1 MRPILLPLVLVAIST
16 SAWAASLEDARGFL
30 LTGKYA
36 EVVKAAEESVS
47 QNLPTEEWPLL
58 HAEALM
64 ASGRYPEALMAI
76 VQGLQRFPS
85 SLRVRLLGYD
95 VLRANGQVER
105 AKALFDE
112 LDQLAARREWA
123 YRQPADLVAIGRAAL
138 IAGADPKIV
147 LDRFFEPVKK
157 AAPEFRESYIASGEL
172 ALTKNDFA
180 LAGKMFDQAAKKF
193 ADDPDIQFGI
203 ARAFASSDAEATGK
217 ALELTLKLNPNHV
230 GARLLLAERAIDS
243 EQYEQA
249 DELIGEALKINPALP
264 ESHALRAVLAHLR
277 ADAKAEKQ
285 AREAAL
291 KFWRTNPAVDWQIG
305 SKLSRKYRFAESA
318 ERQRQALKF
327 DPAYL
332 PAKMQLAQ
340 DLLRLGQDDEGWELV
355 DEVQKADP
363 YDVVA
368 FNLTTLRDRI
378 AKFQTLK
385 SEHFLVR
392 MDPQEA
398 AIYGQDALALL
409 EKAHAT
415 LTKKYGLELK
425 QQTIVEIFPE
435 QKDFAIRTFGLP
447 GGQGYLGVCFGRLI
461 TANSPA
467 ARPGSSANW
476 QAILWHEFCHVVTLT
491 LTKNKMPRWLS
502 EGISVFEE
510 RQQRGNWGEKMQP
523 RYRAMI
529 LGDDLT
535 PVSQLSGAFL
545 KPKTPAHLGFAY
557 FESSLVVEFLIERFG
572 LEKMKRILADLAKGV
587 EINEAIAAHA
597 QPIAKID
604 AEFAERAKALAKA
617 TGPLI
622 DWAKPKPGD
631 VKDDAIEEFVAKNP
645 TSFEGLMALAMKRL
659 EAKEWESA
667 KAPLKKL
674 IELYPNQ
681 HDANSA
687 YSLLARAHRE
697 LKETDAELAVLNKIA
712 ELSPDAPDAFAR
724 LMELAKERQDWPAL
738 LANAERFAAV
748 NPLSALPHRAEADAN
763 EALGKK
769 PAAIAAYRTVLKLD
783 PENPAD
789 IHYRLARLLHEI
801 KDPTAKRELLL
812 ALEEAPRFREAL
824 KLLLEIDGG
833 RPGNAG
839 AKNPRKP

>member
-1 MRPILLPLVLVAIST
+1 MRVLLIFLIFAAPLFAVDLDEARKLLV
-16 SAWAASLEDARGFL
+16 
-30 LTGKYA
+30 TGKYA
-36 EVVKAAEESVS
+36 EVVKAAEEATA
-47 QNLPTEEWPLL
+47 QNLPTDDWPIL
-58 HAEALM
+58 HINGLM
-64 ASGRYPEALMAI
+64 ATGRYPEARAAF
-76 VQGLQRFPS
+76 QQALQRYPL
-85 SLRVRLLGYD
+85 SLRLRLSGYE
-95 VLRANGQVER
+95 VLRANGDVEG
-105 AKALFDE
+105 AKAIFDE

-123 YRQPADLVAIGRAAL
+123 YREPADRVAIGRAAL
-138 IAGADPKIV
+138 IAGVDPKVV
-147 LDRFFEPVKK
+147 LDKFFDPVKK
-157 AAPEFRESYIASGEL
+157 AKPDFRESFLASGEL
-172 ALTKNDFA
+172 ALTKSDFA
-180 LAGKMFDQAAKKF
+180 LAGKMFEQAAKKF
-193 ADDPDIQFGI
+193 PDDAEVQFGL
-203 ARAFASSDAEATGK
+203 ARAFTSSDAEVTSD
-217 ALELTLKLNPNHV
+217 ALTQTLKLNPNHV
-230 GARLLLAERAIDS
+230 GARLLLADRAIDS

-249 DELIGEALKINPALP
+249 DELIGEALAINPALP
-264 ESHALRAVLAHLR
+264 EAHSLRAVLAHLR
-277 ADAKAEKQ
+277 ADAKSEKE
-285 AREAAL
+285 ARDAAL
-291 KFWRTNPAVDWQIG
+291 KYWPTNPAVDCLIG
-305 SKLSRKYRFAESA
+305 AKLSRKYRFAESA
-318 ERQRQALKF
+318 DRQRQALKF

-340 DLLRLGQDDEGWELV
+340 DLLRLGQDDEGWKLV

-368 FNLTTLRDRI
+368 FNLTTLHDRI
-378 AKFQTLK
+378 AKFLTVK

-398 AIYGQDALALL
+398 AIYGADAVALL

-415 LTKKYGLELK
+415 LTKKYGMELQ
-425 QQTIVEIFPE
+425 QQTIVEIFPD

-461 TANSPA
+461 TVNSPA

-491 LTKNKMPRWLS
+491 MTKNKMPRWLS
-502 EGISVFEE
+502 EGISVYEE

-529 LGDDLT
+529 LGEDLT

-557 FESSLVVEFLIERFG
+557 FESSLVVEYLVERFG
-572 LEKMKRILADLAKGV
+572 LEKLKRILADLAKGV

-604 AEFAERAKALAKA
+604 AEFAERAKILAKA
-617 TGPLI
+617 VGPAL
-622 DWAKPKPGD
+622 DWAKPKPSD
-631 VKDDAIEEFVAKNP
+631 VASDEAIEKFVAKHPNN
-645 TSFEGLMALAMKRL
+645 FEALMAQALQHVQAKDW
-659 EAKEWESA
+659 EAA
-667 KAPLKKL
+667 KGPLKKL
-674 IELYPNQ
+674 IEWYPEQ
-681 HDANSA
+681 HDAESA

-712 ELSPDAPDAFAR
+712 ELSPDAPDVFAR
-724 LMELAKERQDWPAL
+724 LMELAKERKDWPDA

-748 NPLSALPHRAEADAN
+748 NPLSPLPHRAEAEAS

-789 IHYRLARLLHEI
+789 LHYRLARLLHET
-801 KDPTAKRELLL
+801 KDPAAKREVLL
-812 ALEEAPRFREAL
+812 ALEEAPRFRDAL
-824 KLLLEIDGG
+824 KLLLEIDAA
-833 RPGNAG
+833 R
-839 AKNPRKP
+839 RR

>member
-1 MRPILLPLVLVAIST
+1 MRVLLIFLIFAAPLFAADLDEARKLLV
-16 SAWAASLEDARGFL
+16 
-30 LTGKYA
+30 TGKYA
-36 EVVKAAEESVS
+36 EVVKAAEEATA
-47 QNLPTEEWPLL
+47 QNLPTDDWPIL
-58 HAEALM
+58 HINGLM
-64 ASGRYPEALMAI
+64 ATGRYPEARAAF
-76 VQGLQRFPS
+76 QQALQRYPL
-85 SLRVRLLGYD
+85 SLRLRMSGYE
-95 VLRANGQVER
+95 VLRANGDVEG
-105 AKALFDE
+105 AKAIFDE

-123 YRQPADLVAIGRAAL
+123 YREPADRIAIGRAAL
-138 IAGADPKIV
+138 IAGVDPKVV
-147 LDRFFEPVKK
+147 LDKFFDPVKK
-157 AAPEFRESYIASGEL
+157 AKPDFRESFLASGEL
-172 ALTKNDFA
+172 ALTKSDFA
-180 LAGKMFDQAAKKF
+180 LAGKMFEQAAKKF
-193 ADDPDIQFGI
+193 PDDAEVQFGL
-203 ARAFASSDAEATGK
+203 ARAFASSDAEVTSE
-217 ALELTLKLNPNHV
+217 ALTQTLKLNPNHV
-230 GARLLLAERAIDS
+230 GARLLLADRAIDS

-249 DELIGEALKINPALP
+249 DELIGEALAINPALP
-264 ESHALRAVLAHLR
+264 EAHSLRAVLAHLR
-277 ADAKAEKQ
+277 ADAKSEKE
-285 AREAAL
+285 ARDAAL
-291 KFWRTNPAVDWQIG
+291 KYWPTNPAVDCLIG
-305 SKLSRKYRFAESA
+305 AKLSRKYRFAESA
-318 ERQRQALKF
+318 DRQRQALKF

-340 DLLRLGQDDEGWELV
+340 DLLRLGQDDEGWKLV

-368 FNLTTLRDRI
+368 FNLTTLHDRI
-378 AKFQTLK
+378 AKFLTVK

-398 AIYGQDALALL
+398 AIYGADAIALL

-415 LTKKYGLELK
+415 LTKKYGMELQ
-425 QQTIVEIFPE
+425 QQTIVEIFPD

-491 LTKNKMPRWLS
+491 MTKNKMPRWLS
-502 EGISVFEE
+502 EGISVYEE
-510 RQQRGNWGEKMQP
+510 RQQQGNWGEKMQP

-529 LGDDLT
+529 LGGDLT

-557 FESSLVVEFLIERFG
+557 FESSLVVEYLVERFG
-572 LEKMKRILADLAKGV
+572 LEKLKRILADLAKGV

-604 AEFAERAKALAKA
+604 AEFAERAKILAKA
-617 TGPLI
+617 VGPTL
-622 DWAKPKPGD
+622 DWAKPKPSD
-631 VKDDAIEEFVAKNP
+631 VASDEAIEKFVAKHPNN
-645 TSFEGLMALAMKRL
+645 FEALMAQARQHVQAKDW
-659 EAKEWESA
+659 EAA
-667 KAPLKKL
+667 KGPLKKL
-674 IELYPNQ
+674 IEWYPEQ
-681 HDANSA
+681 HDAESA

-712 ELSPDAPDAFAR
+712 ELSPDAPDVFAR
-724 LMELAKERQDWPAL
+724 LMELAKERKDWPDA

-748 NPLSALPHRAEADAN
+748 NPLSPLPHRAEAEAS

-789 IHYRLARLLHEI
+789 LHYRLARLLHET
-801 KDPTAKRELLL
+801 KDPAAKREVLL
-812 ALEEAPRFREAL
+812 ALEEAPRFRDAL
-824 KLLLEIDGG
+824 KLLLEIDAA
-833 RPGNAG
+833 R
-839 AKNPRKP
+839 RR

>member
-1 MRPILLPLVLVAIST
+1 MRVLLIFLIFAAPLFAVDLDEARKLLV
-16 SAWAASLEDARGFL
+16 
-30 LTGKYA
+30 TGKYA
-36 EVVKAAEESVS
+36 EVVKAAEEATA
-47 QNLPTEEWPLL
+47 QNLPTDDWPIL
-58 HAEALM
+58 HINGLM
-64 ASGRYPEALMAI
+64 ATGRYPEARAAF
-76 VQGLQRFPS
+76 QQALQRYPL
-85 SLRVRLLGYD
+85 SLRLRLSGYE
-95 VLRANGQVER
+95 VLRANGDVEG
-105 AKALFDE
+105 AKAIFDE

-123 YRQPADLVAIGRAAL
+123 YREPADRVAIGRAAL
-138 IAGADPKIV
+138 IAGVDPKVV
-147 LDRFFEPVKK
+147 LDKFFDPVKK
-157 AAPEFRESYIASGEL
+157 AKPDFRESFLASGEL
-172 ALTKNDFA
+172 ALTKSDFA
-180 LAGKMFDQAAKKF
+180 LAGKMFEQAAKKF
-193 ADDPDIQFGI
+193 PDDAEVQFGL
-203 ARAFASSDAEATGK
+203 ARAFTSSDAEVTSE
-217 ALELTLKLNPNHV
+217 ALTQTLKLNPNHV
-230 GARLLLAERAIDS
+230 GARLLLADRAIDS

-249 DELIGEALKINPALP
+249 DELIGEALAINPALP
-264 ESHALRAVLAHLR
+264 EAHSLRAVLAHLR
-277 ADAKAEKQ
+277 ADAKSEKE
-285 AREAAL
+285 ARDAAL
-291 KFWRTNPAVDWQIG
+291 KYWPTNPAVDCLIG
-305 SKLSRKYRFAESA
+305 AKLSRKYRFAESA
-318 ERQRQALKF
+318 DRQRQALKF

-340 DLLRLGQDDEGWELV
+340 DLLRLGQDDEGWKLV
-355 DEVQKADP
+355 EEVQKADP

-368 FNLTTLRDRI
+368 FNLTTLHDRI
-378 AKFQTLK
+378 AKFLTVK

-398 AIYGQDALALL
+398 AIYGADAVALL

-415 LTKKYGLELK
+415 LTKKYGMELQ
-425 QQTIVEIFPE
+425 QQTIVEIFPD

-491 LTKNKMPRWLS
+491 MTKNKMPRWLS
-502 EGISVFEE
+502 EGISVYEE

-529 LGDDLT
+529 LGEDLT

-557 FESSLVVEFLIERFG
+557 FESSLVVEYLVERFG
-572 LEKMKRILADLAKGV
+572 LEKLKRILADLAKGV

-604 AEFAERAKALAKA
+604 AEFAERAKILAKA
-617 TGPLI
+617 VGPAL
-622 DWAKPKPGD
+622 DWAKPKPSD
-631 VKDDAIEEFVAKNP
+631 VASDEAIEKFVAKHPNN
-645 TSFEGLMALAMKRL
+645 FEALMAQALQHVQAKDW
-659 EAKEWESA
+659 EAA
-667 KAPLKKL
+667 KGPLKKL
-674 IELYPNQ
+674 IAWYPEQ
-681 HDANSA
+681 HDAESA

-712 ELSPDAPDAFAR
+712 ELSPDAPDVFAR
-724 LMELAKERQDWPAL
+724 LMELAKERKDWPDA

-748 NPLSALPHRAEADAN
+748 NPLSPLPHRAEAEAS

-789 IHYRLARLLHEI
+789 LHYRLARLLHET
-801 KDPTAKRELLL
+801 KDPAAKREVLL
-812 ALEEAPRFREAL
+812 ALEEAPRFRDAL
-824 KLLLEIDGG
+824 KLLLEIDAA
-833 RPGNAG
+833 R
-839 AKNPRKP
+839 RR

>member
-1 MRPILLPLVLVAIST
+1 MRVLLIFLIFASPLFAVDLDEARKLLV
-16 SAWAASLEDARGFL
+16 
-30 LTGKYA
+30 TGKYA
-36 EVVKAAEESVS
+36 EVVKAAEEATA
-47 QNLPTEEWPLL
+47 QNLPTDDWPIL
-58 HAEALM
+58 HLNGLM
-64 ASGRYPEALMAI
+64 ATGRYPEARAAF
-76 VQGLQRFPS
+76 QQALQRYPL
-85 SLRVRLLGYD
+85 SLRLRLSGYE
-95 VLRANGQVER
+95 VLRANGDVEG
-105 AKALFDE
+105 AKAIFDE

-123 YRQPADLVAIGRAAL
+123 YREPADRVAIGRAAL
-138 IAGADPKIV
+138 IAGVDPKVV
-147 LDRFFEPVKK
+147 LDKFFDPVKK
-157 AAPEFRESYIASGEL
+157 AKPDFRESFLASGEL
-172 ALTKNDFA
+172 ALTKSDFA
-180 LAGKMFDQAAKKF
+180 LAGKMFEQAAKKF
-193 ADDPDIQFGI
+193 PDDAEVQFGL
-203 ARAFASSDAEATGK
+203 ARAFASSDAEVTSE
-217 ALELTLKLNPNHV
+217 ALTQTLKLNPNHV
-230 GARLLLAERAIDS
+230 GARLLLADGAIDS

-249 DELIGEALKINPALP
+249 DELIGEALAINPALP
-264 ESHALRAVLAHLR
+264 EAHSLRAVLAHLR
-277 ADAKAEKQ
+277 ADAKSEKE
-285 AREAAL
+285 ARDAAL
-291 KFWRTNPAVDWQIG
+291 KYWPTNPAVDCLIG
-305 SKLSRKYRFAESA
+305 AKLSRKYRFAESA
-318 ERQRQALKF
+318 DRQRQALKF
-327 DPAYL
+327 DPTYL

-340 DLLRLGQDDEGWELV
+340 DLLRLGQDDEGWKLV

-368 FNLTTLRDRI
+368 FNLTTLHDRI
-378 AKFQTLK
+378 AKFLTVK

-398 AIYGQDALALL
+398 AIYGADAVALL

-415 LTKKYGLELK
+415 LTKKYGMELQ
-425 QQTIVEIFPE
+425 QQTIVEIFPD

-491 LTKNKMPRWLS
+491 MTKNKMPRWLS
-502 EGISVFEE
+502 EGISVYEE
-510 RQQRGNWGEKMQP
+510 RQQQGNWGEKMQP

-529 LGDDLT
+529 LGEDLT

-557 FESSLVVEFLIERFG
+557 FESSLVVEYLVERFG

-604 AEFAERAKALAKA
+604 AEFAERAKILAKA
-617 TGPLI
+617 VGPAL
-622 DWAKPKPGD
+622 DWAKPKPSD
-631 VKDDAIEEFVAKNP
+631 VASDGAIEKFVAKHPNN
-645 TSFEGLMALAMKRL
+645 FEALMAQALQHVQAKDW
-659 EAKEWESA
+659 EAA
-667 KAPLKKL
+667 KGPLKKL
-674 IELYPNQ
+674 IAWYPEQ
-681 HDANSA
+681 HDAESA

-712 ELSPDAPDAFAR
+712 ELSPDAPDVFAR
-724 LMELAKERQDWPAL
+724 LMELAKERKDWPDA

-748 NPLSALPHRAEADAN
+748 NPLSPLPHRAEAEAS

-789 IHYRLARLLHEI
+789 LHYRLARLLHET
-801 KDPTAKRELLL
+801 KDPAAKREVLL
-812 ALEEAPRFREAL
+812 ALEEAPRFRDAL
-824 KLLLEIDGG
+824 KLLLEIDAA
-833 RPGNAG
+833 R
-839 AKNPRKP
+839 RR

>member
-1 MRPILLPLVLVAIST
+1 MDLEEARQLLV
-16 SAWAASLEDARGFL
+16 
-30 LTGKYA
+30 TGKYA
-36 EVVKAAEESVS
+36 EVAKAAEEAAG
-47 QNLPTEEWPLL
+47 QNLPTDEWPILQTD
-58 HAEALM
+58 ALM
-64 ASGRYPEALMAI
+64 AVGRYPDALTA
-76 VQGLQRFPS
+76 VKQGLLRFPL
-85 SLRVRLLGYD
+85 SLRLRLLGYE
-95 VLRANGQVER
+95 VLRANGDLES
-105 AKALFDE
+105 AKALFDD

-123 YRQPADLVAIGRAAL
+123 YREPSDRLAIGRAAL
-138 IAGADPKIV
+138 IAGVDPKVV
-147 LDRFFEPVKK
+147 LDRFFDPVKK
-157 AAPEFRESYIASGEL
+157 AKPDFRESYLASGEL
-172 ALTKNDFA
+172 ALAKNDFA
-180 LAGKMFDQAAKKF
+180 LAGRMFDQAAKKF
-193 ADDPDIQFGI
+193 PNDPDIQFGL
-203 ARAFASSDAEATGK
+203 ARAFASSDAETTAE
-217 ALELTLKLNPNHV
+217 ALAQTLKLNPNHT
-230 GARLLLAERAIDS
+230 GARLHLADRAIDS

-249 DELIGEALKINPALP
+249 GELISEALAINPALP
-264 ESHALRAVLAHLR
+264 EAHSLRAVLAHLR

-285 AREAAL
+285 ARDAAL
-291 KFWRTNPAVDWQIG
+291 KFWPTNPAVDCLIG
-305 SKLSRKYRFAESA
+305 TKLSRKYRFAESA
-318 ERQRQALKF
+318 DRQRQALKF
-327 DPAYL
+327 DPAYI

-340 DLLRLGQDDEGWELV
+340 DLLRLGQDDEGWKLV

-385 SEHFLVR
+385 SDHFLVR

-398 AIYGQDALALL
+398 AIYGADALALL

-425 QQTIVEIFPE
+425 QQTIVEIFPD

-502 EGISVFEE
+502 EGISVYEE

-557 FESSLVVEFLIERFG
+557 YESSLVVEYLIERFG
-572 LEKMKRILADLAKGV
+572 LEKMKRVLADLARGV
-587 EINEAIAAHA
+587 DVNDAIAAHA

-617 TGPLI
+617 VGPAL
-622 DWAKPKPGD
+622 DWAKPKPKD
-631 VKDDAIEEFVAKNP
+631 VADDAVEDFVAKNP
-645 TSFEGLMALAMKRL
+645 NNFEALLAQAMKRVK
-659 EAKEWESA
+659 AKEWESA
-667 KAPLKKL
+667 KSPLKKL
-674 IELYPNQ
+674 IELYPEQ
-681 HDANSA
+681 HDADSA
-687 YSLLARAHRE
+687 YSLLALAHRE

-724 LMELAKERQDWPAL
+724 LMELAKERKDWPEV

-748 NPLSALPHRAEADAN
+748 NPLSALPHRADAEAS

-769 PAAIAAYRTVLKLD
+769 PRAIAAYRTVLKLD

-789 IHYRLARLLHEI
+789 IHYRLARLLHETR
-801 KDPTAKRELLL
+801 DPAAKREVLL

-824 KLLLEIDGG
+824 KLLIEIDAAGG
-833 RPGNAG
+833 R
-839 AKNPRKP
+839 

>member
-1 MRPILLPLVLVAIST
+1 MNRSILVPFVL
-16 SAWAASLEDARGFL
+16 ASLSSAAHAVELAEARTL
-30 LTGKYA
+30 LISGKYA
-36 EVVKAAEESVS
+36 EVVKAAEESVA
-47 QNLPTEEWPLL
+47 QNLPTDEWTVLQTQ
-58 HAEALM
+58 ALM
-64 ASGRYPEALMAI
+64 ATGRYPEALAAI
-76 VQGLQRFPS
+76 EQGLQRLPF
-85 SLRVRLLGYD
+85 SLRLRLLGYD

-105 AKALFDE
+105 GKALFDE
-112 LDQLAARREWA
+112 LDQLVARREWA
-123 YRQPADLVAIGRAAL
+123 YREPADRVAIGRAAL
-138 IAGADPKIV
+138 IAGVDPKIV

-157 AAPEFRESYIASGEL
+157 SAPDFRDSYIASGEL
-172 ALTKNDFA
+172 ALAKSDFA
-180 LAGKMFDQAAKKF
+180 LAGKMFDQAVKKF
-193 ADDPDIQFGI
+193 PDDADVQFGI
-203 ARAFASSDAEATGK
+203 ARAYSSSDAEVTSA
-217 ALELTLKLNPNHV
+217 ALTETLKLNPNHV
-230 GARLLLAERAIDS
+230 GARLLLADRALDS

-249 DELIGEALKINPALP
+249 EGLIGEALAINPALP
-264 ESHALRAVLAHLR
+264 ESHALRAVIAHLK

-285 AREAAL
+285 SRDAAL
-291 KFWRTNPAVDWQIG
+291 KYWPTNPAVDSLIG
-305 SKLSRKYRFAESA
+305 QKLSRKYRFAESA

-327 DPAYL
+327 DPAYI

-340 DLLRLGQDDEGWELV
+340 DLLRLGQDAEGWKLV
-355 DEVQKADP
+355 AEVADADP

-368 FNLTTLRDRI
+368 FNLTTLKDRI
-378 AKFQTLK
+378 AKFQTVK

-398 AIYGQDALALL
+398 AIYGADAIALL

-425 QQTIVEIFPE
+425 QQTIVEIFPD

-502 EGISVFEE
+502 EGISVYEE

-529 LGDDLT
+529 LGEDLT

-557 FESSLVVEFLIERFG
+557 YESSLVVEYLVERFG

-587 EINEAIAAHA
+587 EINEAIATHA

-604 AEFAERAKALAKA
+604 AEFAERAKALANA
-617 TGPLI
+617 VGPAL
-622 DWAKPKPGD
+622 DWAKPKPAD
-631 VKDDAIEEFVAKNP
+631 VASDEAIAQFIAKNP
-645 TSFEGLMALAMKRL
+645 NNFEALMAQAMKLVRAKAW
-659 EAKEWESA
+659 EAA
-667 KAPLKKL
+667 KAPLTKL
-674 IELYPNQ
+674 IELFPEQ
-681 HDANSA
+681 HDAQSA
-687 YSLLARAHRE
+687 YSLLAQAHRE
-697 LKETDAELAVLNKIA
+697 LGETDAELAVLNKIA

-724 LMELAKERQDWPAL
+724 LIELAVSRKDWPEVI
-738 LANAERFAAV
+738 ANAERFAAV
-748 NPLSALPHRAEADAN
+748 NPLSAIPHRAEAEAS

-789 IHYRLARLLHEI
+789 IHYRLARLLHET
-801 KDPTAKRELLL
+801 KDPAAKRELLL

-824 KLLLEIDGG
+824 KLLLEMEPA
-833 RPGNAG
+833 RAT
-839 AKNPRKP
+839 K

>member
-1 MRPILLPLVLVAIST
+1 MRVFLTLLIFAAPLFAVDLEEARKLLV
-16 SAWAASLEDARGFL
+16 
-30 LTGKYA
+30 TGKYA
-36 EVVKAAEESVS
+36 EVVKAAEEAAA
-47 QNLPTEEWPLL
+47 QNLPTDDWPILQITG
-58 HAEALM
+58 LM
-64 ASGRYPEALMAI
+64 ATGRYPEARVAF
-76 VQGLQRFPS
+76 QRALQRYPL
-85 SLRVRLLGYD
+85 SLRLRLIGHE
-95 VLRANGQVER
+95 VLRTNGDVES
-105 AKALFDE
+105 AKAIFDE
-112 LDQLAARREWA
+112 LDQLVARREWA
-123 YRQPADLVAIGRAAL
+123 YREPADRIAIGRAAL
-138 IAGADPKIV
+138 IAGVDPKVV
-147 LDRFFEPVKK
+147 LDKFFDPVKK
-157 AAPEFRESYIASGEL
+157 AKPDFRESYLASGEL
-172 ALTKNDFA
+172 ALTKSDFA

-193 ADDPDIQFGI
+193 PDDPDVQFGI
-203 ARAFASSDAEATGK
+203 ARAFASSDGEATAV
-217 ALELTLKLNPNHV
+217 ALAQTLKLNPSHV
-230 GARLLLAERAIDS
+230 GARLLLADRAIDS

-249 DELIGEALKINPALP
+249 DELIGEALAINPALP

-277 ADAKAEKQ
+277 ADAKGEKQ
-285 AREAAL
+285 SREAAL
-291 KFWRTNPAVDWQIG
+291 KFWPANPAVDCLIG
-305 SKLSRKYRFAESA
+305 TKLSRKYRFAESA
-318 ERQRQALKF
+318 DRQRQALNF

-340 DLLRLGQDDEGWELV
+340 DLLRLGQDDEGWKLV

-368 FNLTTLRDRI
+368 FNLTTLHDRI
-378 AKFQTLK
+378 AKFETVK

-392 MDPQEA
+392 MEPQEA
-398 AIYGQDALALL
+398 AIYGADAVALL

-425 QQTIVEIFPE
+425 QQTIVEIFPD

-491 LTKNKMPRWLS
+491 MTKNKMPRWLS
-502 EGISVFEE
+502 EGISVYEE

-529 LGDDLT
+529 LGEDLT

-557 FESSLVVEFLIERFG
+557 YESSLVVEYLVERFG

-597 QPIAKID
+597 QPIEKID
-604 AEFAERAKALAKA
+604 AEFADRAKALAKA
-617 TGPLI
+617 TGPAL
-622 DWAKPKPGD
+622 DWTKPKPAD
-631 VKDDAIEEFVAKNP
+631 VASDEAIEAFAAKNP
-645 TSFEGLMALAMKRL
+645 NNFEALLAQAMKHIQ
-659 EAKEWESA
+659 AKEWEAS
-667 KAPLKKL
+667 KVPLKKL

-681 HDANSA
+681 HDAESA
-687 YSLLARAHRE
+687 YSLLAQAHRE
-697 LKETDAELAVLNKIA
+697 LKETDEELAVLNKIA
-712 ELSPDAPDAFAR
+712 ELTPDAPDAFAR
-724 LMELAKERQDWPAL
+724 LMELAKERKDWPAL
-738 LANAERFAAV
+738 LTNAERFAAV
-748 NPLSALPHRAEADAN
+748 NPLSALPHRAEAEAS

-789 IHYRLARLLHEI
+789 IHYRLAHLLHESN
-801 KDPTAKRELLL
+801 DPTAKREVLL
-812 ALEEAPRFREAL
+812 ALEGAPRFRAAL
-824 KLLLEIDGG
+824 KLLLKIDGASPPAS
-833 RPGNAG
+833 R
-839 AKNPRKP
+839 

>member
-1 MRPILLPLVLVAIST
+1 MRVLFVPFVLAALSAVLP
-16 SAWAASLEDARGFL
+16 AATLEEARQQL

-36 EVVKAAEESVS
+36 EVAKAAEDAAAE
-47 QNLPTEEWPLL
+47 NLPTDEWPLL
-58 HAEALM
+58 QTQALM
-64 ASGRYPEALMAI
+64 AAGRYADARTLIEQAL
-76 VQGLQRFPS
+76 QHYPF
-85 SLRVRLLGYD
+85 SLRLHLLGYD
-95 VLRANGQVER
+95 VLRANGEVVR
-105 AKALFDE
+105 AKALFDRLE
-112 LDQLAARREWA
+112 QLAVNRDWA
-123 YRQPADLVAIGRAAL
+123 YREPADRIAIGRASL
-138 IAGADPKIV
+138 IAGVDPKIV
-147 LDRFFEPVKK
+147 LERFFDPVKK
-157 AAPEFRESYIASGEL
+157 AKPDFRESYLASGEL
-172 ALTKNDFA
+172 ALAKNDFA
-180 LAGKMFDQAAKKF
+180 LAGKVFQDAAKKF
-193 ADDPDIQFGI
+193 PNDPDILFGI
-203 ARAFASSDAEATGK
+203 ARAFASSDSEITSD
-217 ALELTLKLNPNHV
+217 ALTQTLKLNPNHV
-230 GARLLLAERAIDS
+230 GARLLLADRAMDS

-264 ESHALRAVLAHLR
+264 ESHALRAVLANLR
-277 ADAKAEKQ
+277 ADSKAEKQ
-285 AREAAL
+285 ARDAAL
-291 KFWRTNPAVDWQIG
+291 KFWPTNPAVDWLIG
-305 SKLSRKYRFAESA
+305 QKLSRKYRFAESA

-327 DPAYL
+327 DPTCI

-340 DLLRLGQDDEGWELV
+340 DLLRLGQDDEGWKLV

-368 FNLTTLRDRI
+368 FNLTTLHDRI

-392 MDPQEA
+392 MEPQEA
-398 AIYGQDALALL
+398 AIYGEDALALL

-425 QQTIVEIFPE
+425 QQTIVEIFPD

-447 GGQGYLGVCFGRLI
+447 GGAGYLGVCFGRLI

-467 ARPGSSANW
+467 ARPGNAANW

-491 LTKNKMPRWLS
+491 MTKNKMPRWLS
-502 EGISVFEE
+502 EGISVYEE

-529 LGDDLT
+529 LGEDLT

-557 FESSLVVEFLIERFG
+557 YESSLVVEYLIERFG
-572 LEKMKRILADLAKGV
+572 AEKMKRILADLARGV

-604 AEFAERAKALAKA
+604 AEFAERAKTLAKA
-617 TGPLI
+617 TGPAL
-622 DWAKPKPGD
+622 DWAKPKPAE
-631 VKDDAIEEFVAKNP
+631 VADAAVEEFVTKNP
-645 TSFEGLMALAMKRL
+645 NNFEALMAQAMKRMK
-659 EAKEWESA
+659 AKEWESA
-667 KAPLKKL
+667 KAPLTKL

-681 HDANSA
+681 HEADSA

-697 LKETDAELAVLNKIA
+697 LKETDAELTVLNKIA
-712 ELSPDAPDAFAR
+712 DLTPDAPDAFAR
-724 LMELAKERQDWPAL
+724 LIELATQRQDWPAV

-748 NPLSALPHRAEADAN
+748 NPLSPLPHRAEAEAN
-763 EALGKK
+763 ESLGKK

-789 IHYRLARLLHEI
+789 IHYRLARLLHETR
-801 KDPTAKRELLL
+801 DPAAKREVLL
-812 ALEEAPRFREAL
+812 ALEEAPRFRDAL
-824 KLLLEIDGG
+824 KLLIKIEGT
-833 RPGNAG
+833 PPPP
-839 AKNPRKP
+839 PR

>member
-1 MRPILLPLVLVAIST
+1 MIRLIPLPFVLAALSI
-16 SAWAASLEDARGFL
+16 SAWAVDLEEARQL
-30 LTGKYA
+30 LRTGKYP
-36 EVVKAAEESVS
+36 EVSQAAEEATA
-47 QNLPTEEWPLL
+47 QNLPTDEWPILNVQ
-58 HAEALM
+58 ALM
-64 ASGRYPEALMAI
+64 LTGRYLEARTAFQ
-76 VQGLQRFPS
+76 QGLQRYPF
-85 SLRVRLLGYD
+85 SLRLRLLGYE
-95 VLRANGQVER
+95 VLRANGQVEQ
-105 AKALFDE
+105 AKMLFNE

-123 YRQPADLVAIGRAAL
+123 YRQPADRIAIGRAAL
-138 IAGADPKIV
+138 IAGVDPKVV
-147 LDRFFEPVKK
+147 LEVFFDPVKK
-157 AAPEFRESYIASGEL
+157 SAPEFRESYLASGEL
-172 ALTKNDFA
+172 ALAKNDFA
-180 LAGKMFDQAAKKF
+180 LAGRVFDQAAKKF
-193 ADDPDIQFGI
+193 PDDPDIQVGL
-203 ARAFASSDAEATGK
+203 ARAFASSDAEATSD
-217 ALELTLKLNPNHV
+217 ALAQTLKLNPNHV
-230 GARLLLAERAIDS
+230 GARLLLADRAIDS

-249 DELIGEALKINPALP
+249 GGLIEEALGINPALP
-264 ESHALRAVLAHLR
+264 EIHALRAVIAHLKS
-277 ADAKAEKQ
+277 DAKTEKQ
-285 AREAAL
+285 ARDAAL
-291 KFWRTNPAVDWQIG
+291 KFWPANPAVDWQIG
-305 SKLSRKYRFAESA
+305 AKLSRKYRFAESA
-318 ERQRQALKF
+318 DRQRQALKF

-340 DLLRLGQDDEGWELV
+340 DLLRLGQDDEGWKLV

-368 FNLTTLRDRI
+368 FNLTTLHDRI

-398 AIYGQDALALL
+398 SIYGQDALALL

-447 GGQGYLGVCFGRLI
+447 GGVGYLGVCFGRLI

-476 QAILWHEFCHVVTLT
+476 QAVLWHEFCHVVTLT

-502 EGISVFEE
+502 EGLSVYEE

-529 LGDDLT
+529 LGEDLT

-557 FESSLVVEFLIERFG
+557 YESSLVVEYLVERFG

-617 TGPLI
+617 VGPAL
-622 DWAKPKPGD
+622 DWAKPKPAD
-631 VKDDAIEEFVAKNP
+631 IASDEAIEKFVTKNP
-645 TSFEGLMALAMKRL
+645 NNFEALMAQAMKHIQAKQW
-659 EAKEWESA
+659 EAA

-674 IELYPNQ
+674 IESYPNQ
-681 HDANSA
+681 HDANGA
-687 YSLLARAHRE
+687 YSLLAQAHRE
-697 LKETDAELAVLNKIA
+697 LHETDAELVVLNKIA
-712 ELSPDAPDAFAR
+712 ELSPDAPEAFAR
-724 LMELAKERQDWPAL
+724 LIELATGRKDWPDV
-738 LANAERFAAV
+738 LANAARYAAV
-748 NPLSALPHRAEADAN
+748 NPLSSLPHRAEAEAS
-763 EALGKK
+763 EALGQK

-789 IHYRLARLLHEI
+789 IHYRLARLLHETR
-801 KDPTAKRELLL
+801 DPAAKREVLL
-812 ALEEAPRFREAL
+812 ALEEAPRFRAAL
-824 KLLLEIDGG
+824 KLLLEIDGA
-833 RPGNAG
+833 R
-839 AKNPRKP
+839 